1 MNSAIRKKI
10 IYFICNERKSEW
22 IYFEDL
28 IKNINP
34 EYFSNTDVSGKN
46 IKGTLFWTIAD
57 SAKQASIL
65 NNFENILNE
74 LEYDDIIEEK
84 PIESKSDYAPKIRP
98 TKMYRCK

>member
-1 MNSAIRKKI
+1 MDSALTKKI
-10 IYFICNERKSEW
+10 IYFVCNERKGEW

-34 EYFSNTDVSGKN
+34 EYFSKTDISGKN

-65 NNFENILNE
+65 NNFEMILNK
-74 LEYDDIIEEK
+74 LETDSIIEEK
-84 PIESKSDYAPKIRP
+84 PIESKLDYVQEIIPK
-98 TKMYRCK
+98 KMYRCK